1 MLAYLFSGPL
11 HIQGIRQAVED
22 YNAIATRISAAQDQA
37 NSTHATAE
45 ELQSRAEDLNA
56 KANQVSLQDLKG
68 TLQQEKIQLL
78 SDLNLS
84 FPLCI
89 NQTFSIDTTMKLLW

>member
-68 TLQQEKIQLL
+68 TLQQEEAQLL

-84 FPLCI
+84 FSTLH
-89 NQTFSIDTTMKLLW
+89 